1 MGIFDSWEIAPVKPR
16 RDTELTLR
24 STTLLAI
31 FFGLVLIC
39 GLCFGLGYAVG
50 RHGSQEPSAAS
61 QAAAG
66 AQTSLQAD
74 GSRPKPSAIAQAG
87 VTATQQSAA
96 AQSTVADQAVE
107 QVGDQVASVAS
118 DTNPVASSQSA
129 VPASSAGSSLPRPQV
144 RPALPAAANVPQ
156 PVQPAA
162 GLGGG
167 RKVEPAIAPA
177 SVPMV
182 QIAAVTNQ
190 EDADVLVGALRK
202 RGYAVTTRLEATD
215 GLIHVRIGPFSSR
228 DEANKW
234 SQKLL
239 GDGYNAIVQP

>member
-1 MGIFDSWEIAPVKPR
+1 MGIFDSWEIEPVKPR

-74 GSRPKPSAIAQAG
+74 GSRSKPSAI
-87 VTATQQSAA
+87 TQNNIPPPPSA
-96 AQSTVADQAVE
+96 VADLP
-107 QVGDQVASVAS
+107 ASVAS
-118 DTNPVASSQSA
+118 DTNPVASSQSSA
-129 VPASSAGSSLPRPQV
+129 PVSLAGSLLPQPQV
-144 RPALPAAANVPQ
+144 RPA
-156 PVQPAA
+156 QPAA

-167 RKVEPAIAPA
+167 RTVQPAIAPA
-177 SVPMV
+177 GVQMV
-182 QIAAVTNQ
+182 QIAAVTNP
-190 EDADVLVGALRK
+190 EDAEVLVNALRK
-202 RGYAVTTRLEATD
+202 RGYAVIARREATD
-215 GLIHVRIGPFSSR
+215 SLIHMRIGPFSSR

-234 SQKLL
+234 SRKLL

>member
-1 MGIFDSWEIAPVKPR
+1 MGIFDSWEIEPVKPR

-74 GSRPKPSAIAQAG
+74 GSRSKPSAI
-87 VTATQQSAA
+87 TQNNIPPPPSA
-96 AQSTVADQAVE
+96 VADLP
-107 QVGDQVASVAS
+107 ASVAS
-118 DTNPVASSQSA
+118 DTNPVASSQSSA
-129 VPASSAGSSLPRPQV
+129 PVSSAGSLLPQPQV
-144 RPALPAAANVPQ
+144 RPALPAAANVSQ

-167 RKVEPAIAPA
+167 RTVQPAIAPA
-177 SVPMV
+177 GVQMV
-182 QIAAVTNQ
+182 QIAAVTNP
-190 EDADVLVGALRK
+190 EDAEVLVNALRK
-202 RGYAVTTRLEATD
+202 RGYAVIARREATD
-215 GLIHVRIGPFSSR
+215 SLIHMRIGPFSSR

-234 SQKLL
+234 SRKLL

>member
-1 MGIFDSWEIAPVKPR
+1 MGIFDSWEIEPAKPR

-74 GSRPKPSAIAQAG
+74 GSRSKPSAI
-87 VTATQQSAA
+87 TQNNIPPPPPSA
-96 AQSTVADQAVE
+96 VADLP
-107 QVGDQVASVAS
+107 ASAAS
-118 DTNPVASSQSA
+118 DTNPVASSQSSA
-129 VPASSAGSSLPRPQV
+129 PVSSAGSLLPQPQV
-144 RPALPAAANVPQ
+144 LPALPAAANLPH

-167 RKVEPAIAPA
+167 RTVQPALPPA
-177 SVPMV
+177 GVLMV
-182 QIAAVTNQ
+182 QIAAVTNP
-190 EDADVLVGALRK
+190 EDAEVLVNAVRK
-202 RGYAVTTRLEATD
+202 RGYAVIARREATD
-215 GLIHVRIGPFSSR
+215 SLIHVRIGPFSSR